1 MLGPRASLML
11 IGEVVGIPGLFLRYS
26 APWVANYPQQVPA
39 PRTLVVCHMDMSG
52 SQMQVGTFFGTG
64 DEKIREAHSS
74 LATKWSQDGAATL
87 TSADAWAVF
96 ARGTTPGEIT
106 NQQLAGF
113 RWCQAEPR
121 DTALA
126 MGCGRQTAVL

>member
-1 MLGPRASLML
+1 ML

-52 SQMQVGTFFGTG
+52 SQMQVGT
-64 DEKIREAHSS
+64 
-74 LATKWSQDGAATL
+74 L
-87 TSADAWAVF
+87 SADAWAVF